1 MTMLKKLID
10 EGDATHVA
18 PLNPDDCS
26 RQDESNQ
33 GSSLPAMVAEEAL
46 VKVVR
51 LVEAID
57 FTVTVI
63 QGEIP
68 WAPLLILVLMTKT
81 ARRKLTR
88 FL

>member
-18 PLNPDDCS
+18 PLNPTNS
-26 RQDESNQ
+26 NKTESNY
-33 GSSLPAMVAEEAL
+33 GSSLPAMAADDIA
-46 VKVVR
+46 VKLVR
-51 LVEAID
+51 LVETID
-57 FTVTVI
+57 FVVTVI

-81 ARRKLTR
+81 VRRKLTR

>member
-1 MTMLKKLID
+1 MTMLKKLIN
-10 EGDATHVA
+10 EGKATHVA
-18 PLNPDDCS
+18 PLDQVDCS
-26 RQDESNQ
+26 KESNY
-33 GSSLPAMVAEEAL
+33 GSSLPEMAAEEL
-46 VKVVR
+46 VVKAVR

-68 WAPLLILVLMTKT
+68 WVPLLVLVLMTKT
-81 ARRKLTR
+81 VRRILTR

>member
-33 GSSLPAMVAEEAL
+33 GPSLPEMAAEDIII
-46 VKVVR
+46 KVVR
-51 LVEAID
+51 LVEVID
-57 FTVTVI
+57 FVTSLV

-68 WAPLLILVLMTKT
+68 WTPIIVLVLMTKT
-81 ARRKLTR
+81 VRRKLTR